1 MDRDLKTPTNSYSV
15 KRRVV
20 LCILLAFTSL
30 LAGCDNQTPQEFH
43 TLALQ
48 NYEQGKLE
56 DASIQIKNAIRLAP
70 TSAEYRFLLAQI
82 YIKNKDWEGAEK
94 ELSRASEFGYSGQ
107 GLIRLQ
113 SLVYD
118 RLIKYDDQIALKFNS
133 IADTDPLPLYLKLKA
148 FYMTD
153 DRDGF
158 RKAFD
163 LFENRFT
170 NMPYEKLAQALNL
183 MMRSGTSHQK
193 RESGEGTIIKTI
205 NRQ

>member
-82 YIKNKDWEGAEK
+82 ATVFERLLIYSKID
-94 ELSRASEFGYSGQ
+94 SRTCPMKS
-107 GLIRLQ
+107 
-113 SLVYD
+113 
-118 RLIKYDDQIALKFNS
+118 
-133 IADTDPLPLYLKLKA
+133 
-148 FYMTD
+148 
-153 DRDGF
+153 
-158 RKAFD
+158 
-163 LFENRFT
+163 
-170 NMPYEKLAQALNL
+170 
-183 MMRSGTSHQK
+183 
-193 RESGEGTIIKTI
+193 
-205 NRQ
+205 